1 MNREISGSQPHFR
14 PARRQTNP
22 YRVLVLFC
30 LILGGVW
37 MLLKVERG
45 QVQPLF
51 LPTPTPTRSANS
63 YILEAEAQFDAGA
76 LEAAISAYQEA
87 VRVDPGNAESWAEL
101 ARIQTYSSALL
112 STDQEQYDR
121 LKEAIESIDQA
132 VALNPD
138 DSHVHAIRSF
148 ALDWYAA
155 NPLVEAAERQASLNE
170 AETAA
175 VRALQLNSENAAA
188 LAFFAEILVD
198 QQKWGQAEE
207 TIAQA
212 AAIDPD
218 SMDVQR
224 VFGYV
229 MESTRQY
236 RLAIEKYQEAARIN
250 PNLTFLYILIGR
262 NFLAL
267 EVHNRALQEFEKA
280 VQINEQL
287 GVKDPVPYIEIAK
300 TYTRDGEFFIAAL
313 NAEKAL
319 TFNPYNPNTYGQLGT
334 IYNKARNFESAKPA
348 FKCAVLGCTGE
359 ENEIAA
365 RLLGEGVEVKGLPL
379 TSGTVGFYY
388 LQYASVLAALS
399 RPNQNYCPEAMQVQ
413 RQVREKY
420 PQDEIF
426 NAIIEENE
434 TICGLVGR
442 GQTGA
447 ATPGPQVSPTPG
459 ASSTPEV
466 MQTPSVLQT
475 PAVLLTP

>member
-1 MNREISGSQPHFR
+1 
-14 PARRQTNP
+14 
-22 YRVLVLFC
+22 
-30 LILGGVW
+30 
-37 MLLKVERG
+37 
-45 QVQPLF
+45 VQ
-51 LPTPTPTRSANS
+51 
-63 YILEAEAQFDAGA
+63 
-76 LEAAISAYQEA
+76 
-87 VRVDPGNAESWAEL
+87 VDPTNAEVWAEL
-101 ARIQTYSSALL
+101 ARIQTYSSGLL

-121 LKEAIESIDQA
+121 LVEAKESIEQA
-132 VALNPD
+132 TTLDPD
-138 DSHVHAIRSF
+138 NSDVHAIRSF
-148 ALDWYAA
+148 VLDWYAA

-175 VRALQLNSENAAA
+175 VRALQLDSGNAAA

-198 QQKWGQAEE
+198 QQKWAQAEE
-207 TIAQA
+207 TIQQA

-236 RLAIEKYQEAARIN
+236 RLAIEKYQEAARIT

-267 EVHNRALQEFEKA
+267 EVNNRALQEFEKA

-287 GVKDPVPYIEIAK
+287 SVKDPVPYIEIAK

-319 TFNPYNPNTYGQLGT
+319 IYNPYNPNTYGQLAT

-348 FKCAVLGCTGE
+348 FKCAVLGCSAA

-365 RLLGEGVEVKGLPL
+365 RLLDEGVAVKGLPL

-399 RPNQNYCPEAMQVQ
+399 RPNQNFCPEALQVQ
-413 RQVREKY
+413 QQVQEKY
-420 PQDEIF
+420 PEDEIF
-426 NAIIEENE
+426 NAIIEENR
-434 TICGLVGR
+434 TICSLVGR
-442 GQTGA
+442 SQTSLD
-447 ATPGPQVSPTPG
+447 TPTPQG
-459 ASSTPEV
+459 TITPDASPIPGITDAPIVDETP
-466 MQTPSVLQT
+466 
-475 PAVLLTP
+475 